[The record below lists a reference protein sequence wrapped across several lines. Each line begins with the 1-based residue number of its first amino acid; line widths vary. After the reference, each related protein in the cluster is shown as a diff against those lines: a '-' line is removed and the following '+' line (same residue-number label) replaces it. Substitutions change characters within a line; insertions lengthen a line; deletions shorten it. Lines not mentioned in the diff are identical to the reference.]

1 LQYSQA
7 KTFES
12 SSRKNLEDPISEQEE
27 SVIKQKQFNIMDNI
41 FTEVTILNFFPFK
54 IWPSHACHMQ
64 KISFLIAVIHRPWQ
78 TLLKLGPISSRMIRP
93 NYLAVRASSME
104 QNLTKHIA

>member
-41 FTEVTILNFFPFK
+41 FTEIAVLNFFSFK
-54 IWPSHACHMQ
+54 I
-64 KISFLIAVIHRPWQ
+64 
-78 TLLKLGPISSRMIRP
+78 
-93 NYLAVRASSME
+93 
-104 QNLTKHIA
+104 